1 MDTNKVAILL
11 KKASLAAERVQGPIL
26 QGYGLTV
33 SQYKILKYLYAAPE
47 DSVRLVDLEEF
58 YSMTHPAVIDVIKVL
73 EKKGYCRRIPN
84 PADARSKIVSLT
96 DRAHAERSALEALG
110 DEMEEAVTANLGAA
124 ERVQL
129 ASLLRKLMGDQI
141 GG

>member
-47 DSVRLVDLEEF
+47 DSVRLVDLEDF
-58 YSMTHPAVIDVIKVL
+58 YSMTHPAVIDVIK
-73 EKKGYCRRIPN
+73 E
-84 PADARSKIVSLT
+84 T
-96 DRAHAERSALEALG
+96 
-110 DEMEEAVTANLGAA
+110 VTANLTAA
-124 ERVQL
+124 ERIQL
-129 ASLLRKLMGDQI
+129 ASLLRKIMGD
-141 GG
+141 

>member
-26 QGYGLTV
+26 QGYDLTV

-47 DSVRLVDLEEF
+47 DSVRLVDLEDF

-73 EKKGYCRRIPN
+73 EKKGYCERIPN

-96 DRAHAERSALEALG
+96 DKAHAEQSALEALG
-110 DEMEEAVTANLGAA
+110 DEMEEAVTANLSAA
-124 ERVQL
+124 ERIQL
-129 ASLLRKLMGDQI
+129 ASLLLKLMGD
-141 GG
+141 

>member
-26 QGYGLTV
+26 QGHDLTV

-47 DSVRLVDLEEF
+47 DSVRLVDLEGF

-84 PADARSKIVSLT
+84 PADARSKLLDMLCQSGVEKPEWWDVLVGEG
-96 DRAHAERSALEALG
+96 DPLCRELEA
-110 DEMEEAVTANLGAA
+110 
-124 ERVQL
+124 
-129 ASLLRKLMGDQI
+129 I
-141 GG
+141 